1 MPKVKVCNENLYTIQ
16 RFPPSS
22 HSNNNQVAEK
32 QKETQMQKSP
42 RLLHL
47 PTMLPPTTQ
56 APLTVLPPPYPGPP
70 TDLIYSEGAT
80 AGCPPPVGFNYP
92 PVGLNYQG
100 YPPPANLAYPPS
112 TAPVSILHS
121 HPTLVRGDYNIL
133 SL

>member
-1 MPKVKVCNENLYTIQ
+1 MKISIQ

-100 YPPPANLAYPPS
+100 YPSPTNLAYPPS
-112 TAPVSILHS
+112 TGFPGAPA
-121 HPTLVRGDYNIL
+121 PGFAFPPNIGEDQL
-133 SL
+133 WSD